1 MEYYWWTCCPSL
13 AYREIEDTEC
23 YLVRIGFIL
32 FSWHHLNMLQM
43 SLTQITVDFL
53 NITAKCSPS
62 ILISKPKFH
71 FLIHLPAFIWCF
83 IPVILFSTE
92 CYELFN
98 HVFQLSFLHSS
109 WMLSSTWAGRLWPSR
124 LACCKRSFC
133 FRYLVRALGLWQYGW
148 YMVTGAWEISQAYK
162 VVQGSL

>member
-1 MEYYWWTCCPSL
+1 MPFL
-13 AYREIEDTEC
+13 AFDLVPQDVLHAWNIIGELVVLLWHTEIEDTEC

-43 SLTQITVDFL
+43 SLTQIIADFL

-71 FLIHLPAFIWCF
+71 FLIHLPAFIRCF
-83 IPVILFSTE
+83 GPMILFSTE

-98 HVFQLSFLHSS
+98 HVF
-109 WMLSSTWAGRLWPSR
+109 
-124 LACCKRSFC
+124 
-133 FRYLVRALGLWQYGW
+133 
-148 YMVTGAWEISQAYK
+148 
-162 VVQGSL
+162 